1 MSTNLSRY
9 IKQERLKQGLNFAE
23 LSKLMGYKNANRGM
37 RRIIDLER
45 ENEFHPEVLEKIVVA
60 LELDRNNIDQLI
72 QQDKELQ
79 QNEFEKWV
87 NTPIKWHLII
97 KWMPAVYGERDIPRN
112 IKTEDE
118 AIEYAKSYASEKKL
132 MLWLVLSKKENIHID
147 SDGNIISRNVETI
160 DCSCLPGARLQ

>member
-9 IKQERLKQGLNFAE
+9 IKQERLKRGLNFAE
-23 LSKLMGYKNANRGM
+23 LSRKMGYTNINRGM
-37 RRIIDLER
+37 RRVIDLER
-45 ENEFHPEVLEKIVVA
+45 EGKVHPEVLGKIIDA

-87 NTPIKWHLII
+87 NTSIKWHLII

-118 AIEYAKSYASEKKL
+118 AIEYAVGVAKEYKR
-132 MLWLVLSKKENIHID
+132 MLWLVLSRRENIHVD

-160 DCSCLPGARLQ
+160 DCSWLPGASFV